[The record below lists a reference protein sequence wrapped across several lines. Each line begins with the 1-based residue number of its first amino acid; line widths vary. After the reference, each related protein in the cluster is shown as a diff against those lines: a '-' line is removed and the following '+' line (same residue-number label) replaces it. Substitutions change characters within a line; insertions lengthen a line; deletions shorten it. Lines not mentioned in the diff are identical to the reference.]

1 MQDVHYSPCSLRL
14 VLMGFAFQQG
24 GVKPEHDRQGE
35 LLLPRRTACG
45 NGTRDQR
52 DRGEPRSR
60 GEPGCSSEVERGSNP
75 VSSEAVGGCAQ
86 ALEAPKRG
94 QVPPRGLRS
103 WLCQSIAAPR
113 NSRLQALL
121 KGSAGTRGF
130 NCTLGILFSA
140 RPGIIYKNR
149 KQKKQGERKN
159 IKGLLN
165 FHAAFEQAAFWIG
178 SQPGASGKRAGAGS

>member
-1 MQDVHYSPCSLRL
+1 MGPILSPARL
-14 VLMGFAFQQG
+14 SGAVLKLWRYQS
-24 GVKPEHDRQGE
+24 VV
-35 LLLPRRTACG
+35 
-45 NGTRDQR
+45 
-52 DRGEPRSR
+52 RS
-60 GEPGCSSEVERGSNP
+60 
-75 VSSEAVGGCAQ
+75 
-86 ALEAPKRG
+86 
-94 QVPPRGLRS
+94 PRGLQS

-121 KGSAGTRGF
+121 KGRAGTRGF

-140 RPGIIYKNR
+140 SPGIIYKNR

-178 SQPGASGKRAGAGS
+178 SQPGASGKRAGAGSRAPAAPQ

>member
-1 MQDVHYSPCSLRL
+1 MQLGGGAWVQSCLQRGCRGLCS
-14 VLMGFAFQQG
+14 GSG
-24 GVKPEHDRQGE
+24 GTKAWSG
-35 LLLPRRTACG
+35 
-45 NGTRDQR
+45 
-52 DRGEPRSR
+52 
-60 GEPGCSSEVERGSNP
+60 
-75 VSSEAVGGCAQ
+75 
-86 ALEAPKRG
+86 
-94 QVPPRGLRS
+94 PPRGLRS